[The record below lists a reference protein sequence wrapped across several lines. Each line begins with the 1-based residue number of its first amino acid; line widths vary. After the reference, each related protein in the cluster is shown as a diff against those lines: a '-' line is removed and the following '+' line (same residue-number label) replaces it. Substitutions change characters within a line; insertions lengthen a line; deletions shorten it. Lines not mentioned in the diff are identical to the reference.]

1 MTGCCNPRGCDG
13 FFTPRTAR
21 RAARRYRDKGIDK
34 TAQLMVALL
43 ERHGIAGATVLE
55 VGGGVGELQIEL
67 LKRGAARTVN
77 LELSPAY
84 DEEAARLLRE
94 NGVEERAGR
103 HLHDLAADPNGVE
116 PADVVV
122 LHRVVCCYPDYERL
136 LGAAAEHARRLL
148 VFSYPRRNAV
158 SRFLISAQNLF
169 FWLRRMEFRTFAHPP
184 ARMLAAVEGRGLH
197 HTYAHHPLVWQIAG
211 FER

>member
-1 MTGCCNPRGCDG
+1 MTRRQRAFCA
-13 FFTPRTAR
+13 RTASKS
-21 RAARRYRDKGIDK
+21 ARGVTSTTSPQIRTESSRLTWSCS
-34 TAQLMVALL
+34 TASSS
-43 ERHGIAGATVLE
+43 AT
-55 VGGGVGELQIEL
+55 
-67 LKRGAARTVN
+67 RN
-77 LELSPAY
+77 
-84 DEEAARLLRE
+84 
-94 NGVEERAGR
+94 
-103 HLHDLAADPNGVE
+103 
-116 PADVVV
+116 
-122 LHRVVCCYPDYERL
+122 YERL
-136 LGAAAEHARRLL
+136 LEAAAEHARRLL